1 MHKYFINLAVII
13 ANSKITDMRKIL
25 LGKTFLWLLL
35 TLPFLAFSQGTVS
48 GNITDADNGLP
59 LPGVNVVIEGTTSGT
74 TTDFDGYYEITINN
88 FPATLVFSS
97 LGYETQ
103 NQQVTGPTTT
113 LSFSMASSA
122 TGLDEVVVTGLATS
136 IKRSNSANAVA
147 SVSAEQLTGTTA
159 PPTLDGALYGKF
171 AGAIV
176 NANSGAPGG
185 GISVKLRGATSLQG
199 NVQPLYIIDGV
210 YVDNSSINAGLNT
223 VSAAAGQGSDSNQD
237 NPTNRIAD
245 INPEDIANVEI
256 LKGASAA
263 AIYGSRAAAGVVIIT
278 TKRGK
283 SGETKFSFSQS
294 TGWTQA
300 INLLGVR
307 DYNEQRVQSTF
318 GDAAVANFIAARDAG
333 RLVDYENEI
342 FGERGIISITNLSM
356 SGGGEKTKFYTGVTH
371 NNEKGIVLNT
381 GYEKTSLR
389 LNLDHIPTDFL
400 KFSLSSN
407 YIYSSSDRGFFNN
420 DNTGTTIG
428 IALSAT
434 RPWDPLFPNAD
445 GIYPDHPNNSS
456 NPLQTRDLVTNNEKV
471 NRIIMGGSM
480 NLDIY
485 KAERSNLELIL
496 RGGLDFY
503 GQQTRAVFPKELQ
516 FQKLAN
522 GGLNGVSAQGDTQ
535 NKNYNLSAFLVHNY
549 FTEGGFNFRTQAG
562 LTREYFDQNTQL
574 ITATGLVASET
585 NVDQAANTGVNQTR
599 LLQEDSGF
607 FVQEEVN
614 FQDKVIA
621 TIGVRGDKSS
631 NNGDANELF
640 YYPKASLALS
650 LNEFDFWKEES
661 VWDQFK
667 LRIAYGEAG
676 NFPPFGALFTSYN
689 AFSTDGILGISLI
702 GLRGDGNLKSER
714 QKELEFGTDLSF
726 FDGRLG
732 LSGTYYIKTID
743 DLILQ
748 AALEPSTGFTQQ
760 FVNAGEL
767 QNKGIEITLNAIP
780 FQNENLQ
787 WDLGVNFFKNTSE
800 ITRLDVPAFN
810 IGAFGATLGTFRI
823 EEGSSATQIV
833 GIGPNPGPN
842 GFQQFGDAEP
852 DFQMGFNSSLKYKDF
867 SFSMVWQ
874 WKNGGENINLT
885 TLLTDLNGTSHD
897 YDDIAL
903 DPDGVLGNGPYRV
916 SQLGSSAKVFV
927 EDASYVRLRELGV
940 YYTLSQQLLSGV
952 AGGSIDSIKIGFSGT
967 NLLNFFDYNSYD
979 PEISNFGGGTIFT
992 GVEVTPFPSS
1002 KRFLFNVAVNF

>member
-1 MHKYFINLAVII
+1 MKLTLFKRV
-13 ANSKITDMRKIL
+13 
-25 LGKTFLWLLL
+25 FLLL
-35 TLPFLAFSQGTVS
+35 LLVLPVMAFSQGTIS
-48 GNITDADNGLP
+48 GNITDATNGAP
-59 LPGVNVVIEGTTSGT
+59 LPGVNVVIKGTTTGT
-74 TTDFDGYYEITINN
+74 TTDFDGNYEILVNT

-103 NQQVTGPTTT
+103 EQRVTSTTT
-113 LSFSMASSA
+113 MDVSLAEA
-122 TGLDEVVVTGLATS
+122 AQGLDEVVVTGLATS
-136 IKRSNSANAVA
+136 IKRSNSANSVA
-147 SVSAEQLTGTTA
+147 SVSAEELVGTTP

-171 AGAIV
+171 AGATV
-176 NANSGAPGG
+176 NSNSGAPGG
-185 GISVKLRGATSLQG
+185 GISIKLRGATSLQG

-210 YVDNSSINAGLNT
+210 YVDNSSTPAGLNV
-223 VSAAAGQGSDSNQD
+223 VSGAAGQGSSSNQD

-245 INPEDIANVEI
+245 INPEDIAQIEI

-283 SGETKFSFSQS
+283 AGKTQFKFSQT
-294 TGWTQA
+294 TGWTEA

-307 DYNEQRVQSTF
+307 DYNEQRVQDTF
-318 GDAAVANFIAARDAG
+318 GDAALANFIAARDAG
-333 RLVDYENEI
+333 RLVDYEDEI
-342 FGERGIISITNLSM
+342 FGERGIISITNFSM
-356 SGGGEKTKFYTGVTH
+356 SGGDGKTKFYAGVTH
-371 NNEKGIVLNT
+371 NNENGIVLNT
-381 GYEKTSLR
+381 GYDKTSLR
-389 LNLDHIPTDFL
+389 LNLDHTPADFV

-428 IALSAT
+428 IALTAT
-434 RPWDPLFPNAD
+434 RPWDQLFPNAD
-445 GIYPDHPNNSS
+445 GIYPDHPNNTS
-456 NPLQTRDLVTNNEKV
+456 NPLQTRDLITNNEKV
-471 NRIIMGGSM
+471 NRLIMGGSM

-485 KAERSNLELIL
+485 KNDNSGLELIT

-503 GQQTRAVFPKELQ
+503 GSQTRAIFPKPLQ
-516 FQKLAN
+516 FQKIAN
-522 GGLNGVSAQGDTQ
+522 GGLNGVSSQGDLQ

-549 FTEGGFNFRTQAG
+549 YTDNEINFRTQAG
-562 LTREYFDQNTQL
+562 VTREYFDQNLQQ

-585 NVDQAANTGVNQTR
+585 NVDQAANTGVNQAR

-631 NNGDANELF
+631 NNGDANNLN

-650 LNEFDFWKEES
+650 LNEFGFWNEDS
-661 VWDQFK
+661 AWDQFK
-667 LRIAYGEAG
+667 LRVAYGEAG

-689 AFSTDGILGISLI
+689 AFSTDGILGINLI
-702 GLRGDGNLKSER
+702 GIRGDGALESER
-714 QKELEFGTDLSF
+714 QKELEFGTDLTF
-726 FDGRLG
+726 LDGRIS

-743 DLILQ
+743 NLILQ
-748 AALEPSTGFTQQ
+748 AALEPSTGFTSQ

-767 QNKGIEITLNAIP
+767 QNKGLEISLNTSPI
-780 FQNENLQ
+780 QTEDLN
-787 WDLGVNFFKNTSE
+787 WDVGINFFKNRSE
-800 ITRLDVPAFN
+800 ITRLDIPAFN
-810 IGAFGATLGTFRI
+810 VGAFGATLGTFRI

-842 GFQQFGDAEP
+842 GFQQFGDSEP
-852 DFQMGFNSSLKYKDF
+852 DFQMGFTSNLEYKDF
-867 SFSMVWQ
+867 AFSMVWQ
-874 WKNGGENINLT
+874 WKKGGDNINLT
-885 TLLTDLNGTSHD
+885 ALLTDLNGTSHD
-897 YDDIAL
+897 YDTIDL
-903 DPDGVLGNGPYRV
+903 DPAGLLGNGPYRV
-916 SQLGSSAKVFV
+916 SQLGTSAAVFV
-927 EDASYVRLRELGV
+927 EDAGYVRLREVGV
-940 YYTLSQQLLSGV
+940 YYSLPQRITSSFLGGAIDNIKFGV
-952 AGGSIDSIKIGFSGT
+952 SGT

-1002 KRFLFNVAVNF
+1002 KRFLFNIAVNF